1 MSAIDLLD
9 LHHYTSKSDHQIF
22 RQLRDLEPVHR
33 NPTPDGDSFY
43 ALTRYEHVTEI
54 ARDNLRF
61 INSKGTQ
68 IRDKRAEGHGAPSV
82 HNADQPLH
90 SRLRG
95 PGVEAFRKS
104 VLEQRED
111 RIRQVV
117 RDLIDAAPQNQ
128 PFDFVSA
135 IAVQLPMI
143 ILWA

>member
-95 PGVEAFRKS
+95 PGVEAFLGSEWEEKK
-104 VLEQRED
+104 REEL
-111 RIRQVV
+111 REKYE
-117 RDLIDAAPQNQ
+117 RD
-128 PFDFVSA
+128 SS
-135 IAVQLPMI
+135 
-143 ILWA
+143 